1 MTAITYGAGAAAA
14 TTAPKA
20 AAPKAAAGTSVWT
33 RLWDTFVE
41 ARMRQAMREVALHR
55 HLLPA
60 ELEAAS
66 NRGSEKINP

>member
-20 AAPKAAAGTSVWT
+20 AAGTSVWT
-33 RLWDTFVE
+33 RLWNTFVE

-60 ELEAAS
+60 ELEAAC